1 MDRALFEQNAAYMR
15 NALVAATAI
24 FADGD
29 FRKPEYL
36 YRIIKDS
43 LERGQNMP

>member
-1 MDRALFEQNAAYMR
+1 MR
-15 NALVAATAI
+15 SALVAATAI
-24 FADGD
+24 FSDGD

-43 LERGQNMP
+43 IMKAAE